1 MKNSTAGALGFAI
14 GCLLGIFLGVRLTKE
29 RAERYISEEIAEA
42 RAHYDKKEAQRHLLN
57 GIMVE
62 EILKNQGYSAQEK
75 ALDTPYVISPEEFG
89 EKEDYETISLTYYA
103 DGVLTDDNDE
113 KMEDYEETIG
123 KDSLDHFGE
132 YEDDSVF
139 VRNDKLR
146 CDFEILSDLRT
157 YSEVLKLKPRL
168 PKEEQ

>member
-1 MKNSTAGALGFAI
+1 MKNSTAGVLGFAI

-42 RAHYDKKEAQRHLLN
+42 RAHYKEELRKSTDSF
-57 GIMVE
+57 IVKEMIRE
-62 EILKNQGYSAQEK
+62 QGYSAPEK
-75 ALDTPYVISPEEFG
+75 VSDTPYVISPEEFG

>member
-1 MKNSTAGALGFAI
+1 M
-14 GCLLGIFLGVRLTKE
+14 
-29 RAERYISEEIAEA
+29 
-42 RAHYDKKEAQRHLLN
+42 
-57 GIMVE
+57 
-62 EILKNQGYSAQEK
+62 
-75 ALDTPYVISPEEFG
+75 
-89 EKEDYETISLTYYA
+89 
-103 DGVLTDDNDE
+103 LTDDNDE